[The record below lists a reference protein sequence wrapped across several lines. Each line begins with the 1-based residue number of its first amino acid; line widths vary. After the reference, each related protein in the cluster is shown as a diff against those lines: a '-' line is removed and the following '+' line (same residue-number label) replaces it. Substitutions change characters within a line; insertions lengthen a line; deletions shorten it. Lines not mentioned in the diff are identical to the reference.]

1 MCQRAGE
8 PAYLHNRKPVCGVL
22 LCRSAVT
29 GDPFFPS
36 SGKWSRVS
44 QPRCSCCDSVRERR
58 VFFRRFTNRDSRSIM
73 FHKFAPLMLACAGD
87 DDQCGHNATVQEL
100 LERIG
105 DREPQQALF
114 VVIFGLCVGG
124 G

>member
-1 MCQRAGE
+1 
-8 PAYLHNRKPVCGVL
+8 
-22 LCRSAVT
+22 
-29 GDPFFPS
+29 
-36 SGKWSRVS
+36 
-44 QPRCSCCDSVRERR
+44 
-58 VFFRRFTNRDSRSIM
+58 M

-124 G
+124 GDYCFLLFLPAGGKHTHGYAKCREYR

>member
-1 MCQRAGE
+1 
-8 PAYLHNRKPVCGVL
+8 
-22 LCRSAVT
+22 
-29 GDPFFPS
+29 
-36 SGKWSRVS
+36 
-44 QPRCSCCDSVRERR
+44 
-58 VFFRRFTNRDSRSIM
+58 M

-124 G
+124 GGELLLPAFLAGRGKAHAWLCKVQGIPLKLLVLHSCICTGC